1 MQILFF
7 PSNPFSSGKNFAM
20 SMYIVQKEGEKGI
33 ISQFVYYILLNFC
46 KG

>member
-20 SMYIVQKEGEKGI
+20 SMYIVQKEGKKTKA
-33 ISQFVYYILLNFC
+33 FLVYYILLNFC